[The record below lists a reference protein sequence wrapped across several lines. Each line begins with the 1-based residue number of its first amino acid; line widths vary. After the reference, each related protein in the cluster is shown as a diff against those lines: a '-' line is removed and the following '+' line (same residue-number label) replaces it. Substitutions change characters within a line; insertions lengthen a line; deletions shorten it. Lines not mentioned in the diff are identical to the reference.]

1 MCGGVE
7 REKVAFETYC
17 RATFLKGKLL
27 QTDSLIICNSKLNA
41 RTITQIS
48 LANNYVLSDVILAFM
63 FPFL

>member
-17 RATFLKGKLL
+17 RATFFKGKLL

-48 LANNYVLSDVILAFM
+48 LATPTVYFVL
-63 FPFL
+63 